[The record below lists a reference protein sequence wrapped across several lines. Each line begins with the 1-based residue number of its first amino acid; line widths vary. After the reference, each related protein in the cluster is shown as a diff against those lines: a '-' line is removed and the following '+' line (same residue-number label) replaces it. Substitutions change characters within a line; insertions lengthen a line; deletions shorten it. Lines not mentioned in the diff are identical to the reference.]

1 MTNNKQMKIKL
12 KFFIARLLFG
22 KPKIMSV
29 YKDKNNNF
37 YGSIIHNEDGKYYV
51 HVVND
56 KIEDNKYV
64 GETAIWI

>member
-1 MTNNKQMKIKL
+1 MKHKIKL
-12 KFFIARLLFG
+12 FIARLLFG

-37 YGSIIHNEDGKYYV
+37 YGSVIHNEDGKSYI
-51 HVVND
+51 HVVN
-56 KIEDNKYV
+56 KELEDTEYV